1 MKTLKLYF
9 TCEYGTKESSTNFV
23 GMDFE
28 VNLEEDELSF
38 IHKILSVDRDLRDN
52 ASLLKHHAP
61 QLYRKMMDAGD
72 LEFER
77 KYKDCRCIYQRNIRW
92 TWDLL
97 DTTCSEANQMVSD
110 NDCELLFIKACA
122 LASRDYGRDDPV
134 IDESTIFSLD
144 YLKVPPAEKY
154 DFAKMADIPFLDWSK
169 TAAEESEHIYIDLLK
184 NDEEHHNVEVMNTP
198 GCIEH
203 LLLFYIDWQQL
214 QLKQYQATLTKDN
227 SRFGI
232 WMMEIIHAVERS
244 LRIINKKG
252 QVWSMFLDD
261 LSYIE
266 KRGHHRLWPDQF
278 SSKTKYEATLY
289 EDQDINSRIL
299 SVEVRDFRVWVN
311 EGDSGP
317 ACAMMNGG
325 SSYDR
330 DLYEINLYELAGLLG
345 ANTLNKFFAEMKRR
359 FGFYDGMDRFYEF
372 LNDHHIKFAAYAG

>member
-23 GMDFE
+23 GIDFE

-38 IHKILSVDRDLRDN
+38 IHRILSIDRDLRDN

-72 LEFER
+72 MEFER
-77 KYKDCRCIYQRNIRW
+77 RYKDCRCIYQRNIRW
-92 TWDLL
+92 TWELL
-97 DTTCSEANQMVSD
+97 DATRSEPSQMVSD
-110 NDCELLFIKACA
+110 GDCELLFIKACA
-122 LASRDYGRDDPV
+122 LASRDYNTDDPV
-134 IDESTIFSLD
+134 IDENTIFSID
-144 YLKVPPAEKY
+144 YLKVPPFEQY

-169 TAAEESEHIYIDLLK
+169 MSKEESECIYIDLLK
-184 NDEEHHNVEVMNTP
+184 NDEEHHNEKIVNSS
-198 GCIEH
+198 GCNEH

-232 WMMEIIHAVERS
+232 WMMEIVHAVERS

-261 LSYIE
+261 LGHME
-266 KRGHHRLWPDQF
+266 KRDHFRLAANQF

-289 EDQDINSRIL
+289 EDHDINSRIL
-299 SVEVRDFRVWVN
+299 SMEVRDFRVWVN

-330 DLYEINLYELAGLLG
+330 DLYGINLYELAGLLG
-345 ANTLNKFFAEMKRR
+345 ARTLREFFAEMKRR
-359 FGFYDGMDRFYEF
+359 FGFYDGMDRFHDF
-372 LNDHHIKFAAYAG
+372 LKTHNVRFAAYAG